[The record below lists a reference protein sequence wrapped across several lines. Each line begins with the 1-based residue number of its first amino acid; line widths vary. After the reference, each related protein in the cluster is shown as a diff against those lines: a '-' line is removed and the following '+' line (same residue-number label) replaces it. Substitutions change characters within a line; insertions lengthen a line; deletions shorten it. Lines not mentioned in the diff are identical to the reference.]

1 MIMQNLLPSSESDR
15 DRYLPEQLRR
25 RFSNRQ
31 RLIQAFE
38 RSLNLSPP
46 VPVLMF
52 HGIGGIGKTAGQA
65 LTLEKAIALATSQT
79 SEVSEA

>member
-1 MIMQNLLPSSESDR
+1 MQNLLPSSESDR
-15 DRYLPEQLRR
+15 DRYSAEELHR
-25 RFSNRQ
+25 RFSDRHQ
-31 RLIQAFE
+31 LIQVFV
-38 RSLNLSPP
+38 RLLNQSPP

-65 LTLEKAIALATSQT
+65 STLEKAIALATSQA